1 MDASKGSARSNAI
14 LCQFRVTKLR
24 SWRTGYARIL
34 VLYEQDF
41 ATLDPDTRKE
51 TNRWSYNSLVDYMAT
66 ESQTILIETAD
77 DKLKFSCDDRP
88 EKVLLAILKQ
98 QDASGQASQLQRLPI
113 FGDCVRWKRNG
124 MQQAVILQIQSFGL
138 TEVDATSRTKLQSYL
153 YSDISAISF
162 PNDAPDTIVFRFRY
176 PKVLVYSCPRRASL
190 VQSLQEQMNRLGLEA
205 LPMEPS
211 RGIRDWRRRSLDSVV
226 LSTWSVT
233 KEPSLRRQLSMPRE
247 LLVTNRSL
255 VERDTGGTIV
265 SVRTL
270 QSICALVLYDASGL
284 EVEFEHN
291 NTSRKYQVR
300 KHRDALVVS
309 ILDVA
314 PWVVVVSKQPTVSYR
329 LASKES
335 PNKLFS
341 PVPVASY
348 TLGRVQRLSAHVY
361 AVLSG
366 DFSGNEAPDPQELLE
381 YCQGIP
387 ESPHGISLLMACREF
402 NLMETV
408 VEFKLPVVAAVMG
421 IAEAIIKL
429 PESNRARRE
438 IYYDF
443 VATLFYTA
451 QRLIRCHPKMAAD
464 LASLRELV
472 PLIFTIEN
480 DFCRYNGLLV
490 LEATLTGKDERDL
503 EAEYVNKNV
512 FFQSCGPVLVGGLV
526 ACLEPGASDLIL
538 MVASNILQSILC
550 SHQDTTTPDNFQ
562 LTLDRLATRD
572 SALLATLRSPTPY
585 VLENTALLLHLL
597 SQHSVAEEIRESALG
612 SGLVLEHFFKAVF
625 SPLEG
630 QRFLSRYLCSQWL
643 TERLIKRMVPIGFLS
658 YLSMP
663 TISQVEEEQLDALE
677 RDSIEGA
684 SIQFEAG
691 AGTNMSRLR
700 SRMASVGIPS
710 KKNFR
715 IFFHVLT
722 QDHQM
727 ADLIWNTQ
735 TRRELR
741 IALESELEM
750 LKCEEDKK
758 IAWNHKQFRVDYPS
772 LEDEVQ
778 VGKVYM
784 RLWLQ
789 TGDAFIRSWEEPV
802 RLFEHL
808 FRRFLCEI
816 DRNENVR
823 FVELVS
829 LSHIT
834 FPGDNHVHTM
844 P

>member
-1 MDASKGSARSNAI
+1 MDSSINNTQRNAGKI

-51 TNRWSYNSLVDYMAT
+51 TNRWSYNSLIDYMAT
-66 ESQTILIETAD
+66 ESNAILIATSD

-88 EKVLLAILKQ
+88 EKVLLALLQQ
-98 QDASGQASQLQRLPI
+98 QDVSGQASQLQRLPI
-113 FGDCVRWKRNG
+113 FGDCIRWKRNG
-124 MQQAVILQIQSFGL
+124 IQQSVILQVQSFAL
-138 TEVDATSRTKLQSYL
+138 TEVDAASRTKLQSYL

-176 PKVLVYSCPRRASL
+176 AKVLLYTCPRRASL
-190 VQSLQEQMNRLGLEA
+190 VQSVQEQMTRLGLEA

-211 RGIRDWRRRSLDSVV
+211 RGIQEWRRRSLDSGTII
-226 LSTWSVT
+226 LSTWRVT
-233 KEPSLRRQLSMPRE
+233 KEPSLRRPTAMPRE
-247 LLVTNRSL
+247 LLVTNKSL
-255 VERDTGGTIV
+255 VERDTGGMIV
-265 SVRTL
+265 NMRTL
-270 QSICALVLYDASGL
+270 QSIVALVLYDASGL

-291 NTSRKYQVR
+291 NSSRKYQVR

-335 PNKLFS
+335 ANKLFS
-341 PVPVASY
+341 PVPVANY
-348 TLGRVQRLSAHVY
+348 TLGRVQSLSAHVY

-402 NLMETV
+402 NLIETV
-408 VEFKLPVVAAVMG
+408 VDFKLPVVAAVMG
-421 IAEAIIKL
+421 IAEAMIKL
-429 PESNRARRE
+429 PEANRARRE
-438 IYYDF
+438 VYYDY

-451 QRLIRCHPKMAAD
+451 QRLLRCHPKMAAD
-464 LASLRELV
+464 LTSLRELV
-472 PLIFTIEN
+472 PLIFKVEN
-480 DFCRYNGLLV
+480 DFCRYTGLLV
-490 LEATLTGKDERDL
+490 LEATLTGKPERDL

-512 FFQSCGPVLVGGLV
+512 FFQSCGPVLVGGIV
-526 ACLEPGASDLIL
+526 SCLDPGASDLIH

-597 SQHSVAEEIRESALG
+597 SQHSIAEEIREAALG
-612 SGLVLEHFFKAVF
+612 SGLVLEHFFKAIF

-663 TISQVEEEQLDALE
+663 TISRVEEEQLDALE

-684 SIQFEAG
+684 ETHFEAG

-741 IALESELEM
+741 IALETEIEL
-750 LKCEEDKK
+750 LKREEDMK
-758 IAWNHKQFRVDYPS
+758 IAWNHQQFRVEYPS

-789 TGDAFIRSWEEPV
+789 TGDAFIRNWEEPV

-816 DRNENVR
+816 DRNET
-823 FVELVS
+823 VS
-829 LSHIT
+829 YIA
-834 FPGDNHVHTM
+834 
-844 P
+844 

>member
-1 MDASKGSARSNAI
+1 MDGRPFQKNGMMERQQHQQQQSIPGSSKI

-34 VLYEQDF
+34 VLYERDF

-51 TNRWSYNSLVDYMAT
+51 TNRWSYGSLTDYMAV
-66 ESQTILIETAD
+66 ESNDTILIATVD
-77 DKLKFSCDDRP
+77 DKLKFSCDDRRD
-88 EKVLLAILKQ
+88 KVLLALLRQ

-113 FGDCVRWKRNG
+113 FGQCNRWKRNG
-124 MQQAVILQIQSFGL
+124 IQQAVILQVQSFAL
-138 TEVDATSRTKLQSYL
+138 TEIDATSRTKLQSYL
-153 YSDISAISF
+153 YSDIAAISF
-162 PNDAPDTIVFRFRY
+162 PNDAPETIVFQFRFA
-176 PKVLVYSCPRRASL
+176 KVLVYTCPQRASL
-190 VQSLQEQMNRLGLEA
+190 VQSLQEQMTRLGLEP

-211 RGIRDWRRRSLDSVV
+211 RGIQEWRRRSLDNAVV
-226 LSTWSVT
+226 LSTWSVV
-233 KEPSLRRQLSMPRE
+233 KDASLRRPTAMPRE
-247 LLVTNRSL
+247 LLVTNKSL
-255 VERDTGGTIV
+255 VERDTSGMIV
-265 SVRTL
+265 NVHTF
-270 QSICALVLYDASGL
+270 QSIAALVLTDNAGL
-284 EVEFEHN
+284 EVEYEHN
-291 NTSRKYQVR
+291 NTSRRYQVR

-314 PWVVVVSKQPTVSYR
+314 PWIPVVAKMPTVSYR
-329 LASKES
+329 LANKES
-335 PNKLFS
+335 ANKLFS
-341 PVPVASY
+341 PVPVANY
-348 TLGRVQRLSAHVY
+348 TLGRVQSLATHVY

-366 DFSGNEAPDPQELLE
+366 DFSGNESPDPQEILE
-381 YCQGIP
+381 YCQQIP
-387 ESPHGISLLMACREF
+387 ESPHGRSLLMACREF

-408 VEFKLPVVAAVMG
+408 AEFKLPVLAAVLG
-421 IAEAIIKL
+421 IAEALLQL
-429 PESNRARRE
+429 PEANRARRE
-438 IYYDF
+438 VYYEY

-451 QRLIRCHPKMAAD
+451 QRLLKCHPKMAAD
-464 LASLRELV
+464 LDSLRELV
-472 PLIFTIEN
+472 PLNFRIES
-480 DFCRYNGLLV
+480 DFCKYTGLLV
-490 LEATLTGKDERDL
+490 LQAALTGKEERDL

-512 FFQSCGPVLVGGLV
+512 FFQSSGQVLVEGIV
-526 ACLEPGASDLIL
+526 SCLEPGASDLIL
-538 MVASNILQSILC
+538 MVASNMLQSILC
-550 SHQDTTTPDNFQ
+550 SHQDTTTPDNFK

-572 SALLATLRSPTPY
+572 SALLAALRSPTPY

-597 SQHSVAEEIRESALG
+597 SQHAVAEQIREAALG
-612 SGLVLEHFFKAVF
+612 SGLVLEHFFKAIF

-663 TISQVEEEQLDALE
+663 TISRVEEDQLDALE

-684 SIQFEAG
+684 VSHLEAG
-691 AGTNMSRLR
+691 AGTNMTRLR
-700 SRMASVGIPS
+700 TRMANVGIPN
-710 KKNFR
+710 KQNFR

-741 IALESELEM
+741 IALESEIEL
-750 LKCEEDKK
+750 LKREEDKV
-758 IAWNHKQFRVDYPS
+758 IAWNHQQFKVDYPS
-772 LEDEVQ
+772 LEHEVQ

-816 DRNENVR
+816 DRNETVR
-823 FVELVS
+823 
-829 LSHIT
+829 
-834 FPGDNHVHTM
+834 
-844 P
+844 